1 MTEVRTLLDV
11 FSAWRVSPFEPVLVD
26 ARGGA
31 DIRLDTAEVSRRV
44 AGLAQGLLS
53 LGIGRGD
60 RVALICGDRP
70 DWHIV
75 DFAVLHIGAA
85 DVPIYPTLLAAQAGA
100 ILADSGAK
108 AVIAEN
114 SEQLAKVLEVKNSCP
129 DLKHVMVIDGP
140 GGEGVRTLASL
151 TAALNAEQA
160 VEFLESRRP
169 AVEPDDLATLI
180 YTSGTTGE
188 PKGAMLT
195 HDNFVFDSVSSCSVM
210 PWPKTGEVALAFLPL
225 SHVLE
230 RLVDYNYFLKG
241 GTIAYCGVL
250 EVAEGFRRIRPHLFT
265 AVPRVYEKIHARI
278 FEEIG
283 HAPKVRQAIFRT
295 AVEVA
300 SKAYRS
306 GRRGLA
312 YRLFDPIV
320 YRKIRDI
327 FGGRLRFSI
336 SGGAPFPAHIG
347 EFFQSM
353 GVWVLEGYGLT
364 ETSPVI
370 TVNPFEK
377 PKLGSPGPA
386 IPGVEVRIAEDGEIL
401 TRGRHD
407 MKGYWKKPQATA
419 AAIDK
424 DKWFATGDIGE
435 LDPDGYLRITDRKK
449 DILVTAGGK
458 NVAPQPIE
466 NELGRSPFIE
476 NAILFGDRRPFVV
489 ALVVPNFEQLGRWAS
504 TEGIPATTREE
515 LIARPEVHKLFE
527 GLIEAANQNLARFET
542 IKKFRLVPQ
551 SLTMDAGELTPTL
564 KVKRRIIEKHYGDLI
579 EGMYR
584 EPAVASHDA

>member
-169 AVEPDDLATLI
+169 AVEPEDLATLI

-250 EVAEGFRRIRPHLFT
+250 EVAEVFRRIRPHLFT

-401 TRGRHD
+401 TRGRHV
-407 MKGYWKKPQATA
+407 MKGYWKKPEATA